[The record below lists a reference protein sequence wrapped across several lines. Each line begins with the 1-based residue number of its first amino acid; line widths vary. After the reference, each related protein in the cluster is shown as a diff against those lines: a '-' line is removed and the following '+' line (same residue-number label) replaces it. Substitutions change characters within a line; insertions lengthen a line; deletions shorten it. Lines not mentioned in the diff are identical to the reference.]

1 MIPFRLVPF
10 VLKSLWRNRTR
21 SLLTAAGVCV
31 AAFLFCGIQAMQR
44 GVEKATR
51 ATAADNVLVVYRKD
65 RFCPFTSQLPQI
77 YDDRI
82 SRLPGVVA
90 VVPTR
95 IVVTNCRTSLDVIT
109 FRGVPEESLYRDLA
123 PKWEVVSGS
132 LEDWRKR
139 SDAVVVGES
148 LANRPT
154 RLLKPGMAFNAAG
167 TPAHVAAIIRSEQPQ
182 DGDVAYAHLDYLQRN
197 AGKLGVVTQFN
208 VTVDKPEHMQSVA
221 KSIDELFK
229 DDQAPT
235 ATFSEKAF
243 AARAAAD
250 ALAIVGFT
258 RWMAWACAAAMLML
272 VANAI
277 VLSVQDRVRDHAVL
291 QTIGFAPSLIARLVV
306 AESVAITLLG
316 GVLGALSAWALGRFG
331 GIALSADGITLTMD
345 AGPFTLLVGLAMSAA
360 IGVLAGLLPAWQ
372 ASRREVAAC
381 FRAV

>member
-1 MIPFRLVPF
+1 MIRFLPLI
-10 VLKSLWRNRTR
+10 LKNLWRNRTR
-21 SLLTAAGVCV
+21 SLLTAAGVAV

-44 GVEKATR
+44 GVEHATR
-51 ATAADNVLVVYRKD
+51 ASAGDNVLVVYRKD
-65 RFCPFTSQLPQI
+65 RFCPFTSKLPQI
-77 YDDRI
+77 YEGRI
-82 SRLPGVVA
+82 ARVPGVKS
-90 VVPTR
+90 VVPTQ
-95 IVVTNCRTSLDVIT
+95 ITVTNCRTSLDVIT
-109 FRGVPEESLYRDLA
+109 FRGVPEESLLRDLA
-123 PKWEVVSGS
+123 PKWQVVGGS
-132 LEDWRKR
+132 LEEWQKR

-154 RLLKPGMAFNAAG
+154 RLLKPGMAFRAVNI
-167 TPAHVAAIIRSEQPQ
+167 PVHVAAVIRSDQPQ
-182 DGDVAYAHLDYLQRN
+182 DGDVAYAHLSFLQRN

-208 VTVDKPEHMQSVA
+208 VAVDKPELMQPVA
-221 KSIDELFK
+221 EAIDFLFK

-235 ATFSEKAF
+235 STFSEKAF

-291 QTIGFAPSLIARLVV
+291 QTLGFAPSLIARLVV

-316 GVLGALSAWALGRFG
+316 GVVGSLLAWALGRFG
-331 GIALSADGITLTMD
+331 GIALSADGITLAMD
-345 AGPFTLLVGLAMSAA
+345 SSPLTLWVGLAISVA

-372 ASRREVAAC
+372 ASRKEIAAC

>member
-1 MIPFRLVPF
+1 MIRFLPL
-10 VLKSLWRNRTR
+10 VLKTLWRNRTR

-51 ATAADNVLVVYRKD
+51 VSAADNVLVVYRKD

-77 YDDRI
+77 YDGRI
-82 SRLPGVVA
+82 ARLPGVKS

-95 IVVTNCRTSLDVIT
+95 IVVSNCRTSLDVIT

-123 PKWEVVSGS
+123 PKWQVVAGS
-132 LEDWRKR
+132 LEDWKKR
-139 SDAVVVGES
+139 SDAVVIGES

-167 TPAHVAAIIRSEQPQ
+167 TPAFVAAVIRSDEPQ

-208 VTVDKPEHMQSVA
+208 VAVNKPENMKPVA
-221 KSIDELFK
+221 EAIDALFK

-291 QTIGFAPSLIARLVV
+291 QTLGFAPSLIARLIV
-306 AESVAITLLG
+306 AESVLITLLG
-316 GVLGALSAWALGRFG
+316 GILGSLGAWALGRFG

-345 AGPFTLLVGLAMSAA
+345 ASPLTLLVGLIVSAA
-360 IGVLAGLLPAWQ
+360 IGVGAGLLPAWQ
-372 ASRREVAAC
+372 ASRREIAAC